1 MLTYIVQLVEPVI
14 NPHLNIHAANLVH
27 FVNTRFFFPT
37 NGLKKVVMENAALNL
52 LQGEEQPSQVTVS
65 EPNQS
70 QNLVQGAEVGEENKA
85 STFDLKTDAD
95 MNTTEESNGN
105 EKSTSIVPTTESHN
119 GINGTASNV
128 LNSSTSMEDAQNEGS
143 DNNNAKEKILPSN
156 QADQEGLESKQI
168 KLENGSESSTSGV
181 GEEIHVANDSH
192 DNHNNDNNSNNNKKR
207 STTLESDNSKKRKQS
222 KLNFSSSKGHM
233 SLSLSAGEANNED
246 ESEHMNDTQD
256 LKQDDNEDTSQIKN
270 EEGEFMVK
278 LAYKKSEEPP
288 KKRRGRKPKDQTQEK
303 LRNFERA
310 AKKPLPKTK
319 PLNLPLAKVRKSSGR
334 SKQAPSPTTILRE
347 NNRNAR
353 PLPGPLVP
361 LHYTLYDG
369 NVINS
374 ENNKVAAEQKLAFGF
389 PVKHN
394 PNLYDIMYILLFL
407 SKFDPVVQ
415 AGPLGPDDFEQGLD
429 LDNELKRPMIS
440 QTMEV
445 FFRRLLVLLL
455 NRKKAIPKEGQR
467 PAIQELQAKYSTFGL
482 PEEWRDDS
490 LIHEVD
496 SFPCVPAD
504 DVVDPSKPPVAPE
517 DLLEYEGPK
526 ELPNPFHSKEF
537 EEYGL
542 AGIESPRQRV
552 ILLRTMVVWCLSVS
566 LRVKTHLT
574 SVVSKQEV
582 PGERDNLYVSRAVMK
597 GFANTLESKKDHE
610 VKVARKTKPTS
621 KGGMQDFDLRLAYM
635 DPTSNPMTHPLAL
648 RLNEF
653 VIGDLGF
660 HIGRFYLVRTAD
672 ASAGGLGALDKM
684 KNAAKLGP
692 GDRSMS
698 TNFRL
703 YVEDVHS
710 VLDSCLRVDGVEFDS
725 NGDEVTHDVKY
736 DDTKYWYTVA
746 SNYDELQA
754 FTDLIELKLGTK
766 TTPGEIAHGSD
777 AYRPLL
783 FMYQYLCH
791 VTPIIGELE
800 GLFAGGNGATRAT
813 RKKAIDYS
821 AGPAWDEELD
831 EYSEKR
837 GDDDYSED
845 GEGGEEGEEGFEEE
859 DEEEDEEEE
868 EEAEFLD

>member
-1 MLTYIVQLVEPVI
+1 
-14 NPHLNIHAANLVH
+14 
-27 FVNTRFFFPT
+27 
-37 NGLKKVVMENAALNL
+37 MENTALDL
-52 LQGEEQPSQVTVS
+52 LQREQQPSLLSVP
-65 EPNQS
+65 EPDQS
-70 QNLVQGAEVGEENKA
+70 QNIATVTEFGEENKTSNDDPELA
-85 STFDLKTDAD
+85 TKTVHV
-95 MNTTEESNGN
+95 SNGIEN
-105 EKSTSIVPTTESHN
+105 ETSSTSVAESPN
-119 GINGTASNV
+119 GINGTASKV
-128 LNSSTSMEDAQNEGS
+128 TNSSTSSDGAQNEAHNS
-143 DNNNAKEKILPSN
+143 HNDVKNENPSAI
-156 QADQEGLESKQI
+156 QADQANLESSQI
-168 KLENGSESSTSGV
+168 KLENGAEVFTPVMKDEETQGTGDGQDDVNNSKRKGVASES
-181 GEEIHVANDSH
+181 E
-192 DNHNNDNNSNNNKKR
+192 NSR
-207 STTLESDNSKKRKQS
+207 KRKQS
-222 KLNFSSSKGHM
+222 KLNFSSSEGHT
-233 SLSLSAGEANNED
+233 SLSLSAGDSNNDEALQTTDDIQNEQQADEADDAQFKNED
-246 ESEHMNDTQD
+246 
-256 LKQDDNEDTSQIKN
+256 
-270 EEGEFMVK
+270 GEFVVK
-278 LAYKKSEEPP
+278 LAYKKTSEPL
-288 KKRRGRKPKDQTQEK
+288 KKKRGRKPRDQPQEK

-319 PLNLPLAKVRKSSGR
+319 PLHLPLTKVKKTSAR
-334 SKQAPSPTTILRE
+334 SKQEPSPTTILRE

-369 NVINS
+369 NVIKS
-374 ENNKVAAEQKLAFGF
+374 ENNKVASEQKLAFGF

-429 LDNELKRPMIS
+429 LENELKHPNIS

-467 PAIQELQAKYSTFGL
+467 PAIQELQTKYATFGL

-496 SFPCVPAD
+496 SFPCVPED

-537 EEYGL
+537 EDHGL

-582 PGERDNLYVSRAVMK
+582 PGERDNVYVARAVMK
-597 GFANTLESKKDHE
+597 GFANTFESKKDHE
-610 VKVARKTKPTS
+610 IKVARKTKPTS

-648 RLNEF
+648 RLNEY

-672 ASAGGLGALDKM
+672 ASAGGLGSLDKM
-684 KNAAKLGP
+684 KNAAKIGP
-692 GDRSMS
+692 GDRSMA

-710 VLDSCLRVDGVEFDS
+710 LLESCLRVDGVEFDP
-725 NGDEVTHDVKY
+725 NGVEVTHDLKY

-746 SNYDELQA
+746 SNYEELQA

-766 TTPGEIAHGSD
+766 TTPGEISHGSD

-800 GLFAGGNGATRAT
+800 GLFAGGNGEPRAT

-821 AGPAWDEELD
+821 AGPAWDED
-831 EYSEKR
+831 EEYTERR

-845 GEGGEEGEEGFEEE
+845 GEEGEEGEEVFEEE
-859 DEEEDEEEE
+859 EEDDEEEE